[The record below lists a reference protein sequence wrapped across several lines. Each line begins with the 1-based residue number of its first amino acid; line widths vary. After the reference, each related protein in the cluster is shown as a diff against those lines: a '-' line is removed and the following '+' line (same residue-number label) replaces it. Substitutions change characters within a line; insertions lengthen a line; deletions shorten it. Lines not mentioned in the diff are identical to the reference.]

1 MSGADKT
8 YVPYKGSALPGNAE
22 VVVLFSSVTA
32 WGIGAA
38 PHYQIYWADVSIF
51 CDQNT
56 TNTVEL
62 QKSADGI
69 TWKQVATTPVSNA
82 GDGSTEVAFYVA
94 PHQNFRIVY
103 TNGATPQT
111 TFTVDLVLD
120 SDGRSANF

>member
-1 MSGADKT
+1 MDGSKT
-8 YVPYKGSALPGNAE
+8 YVPYKGTALPGNAE

-32 WGIGAA
+32 FGVNAA
-38 PHYQIYWADVSIF
+38 PHYGTHWVDISIF

-62 QKSADGI
+62 QKSADGT
-69 TWKQVATTPVSNA
+69 TWRQVATTGVSNA

-94 PHQNFRIVY
+94 PHQNFRVVY

-111 TFTVDLVLD
+111 AFSVDLTLD
-120 SDGRSANF
+120 SGSRATNA